1 MGLYVMD
8 ALTGE
13 QKYFLQIP
21 AAYVAGNRGLGGV
34 VGVRDINRRLV
45 AAYAGDALG
54 NLWRFDLRANGNTPK
69 VSYGKPLFTSPTAQ
83 PMYAA
88 PAWQVHPGDG
98 GKTCPKSGV
107 LQCGAIVVVGTGI
120 LLEDSDVTSSLTN
133 SLYGIWDPTPVGG
146 NDVAGFQTATGTD
159 LVQQTMD
166 LAQKETYD
174 SKDFYKISENEVKWQ
189 DGKRGWYLNL
199 GVIPVPG
206 VAAGGERVIGDA
218 ANLGSSV
225 VLTTTFIKNTSITLE
240 SCTSSGL
247 SNAIYILDALTGKN
261 KMSFDVNGDHRP
273 EAYSVVFIADGGY
286 TRGNVISK
294 ADGGMGDTDNAGK
307 SNEASPKMEV
317 KDKCTGAKG
326 WETGVGGSVEIF
338 DGCINKNWTRTWRA
352 IVSPPF
358 F

>member
-1 MGLYVMD
+1 M
-8 ALTGE
+8 
-13 QKYFLQIP
+13 
-21 AAYVAGNRGLGGV
+21 
-34 VGVRDINRRLV
+34 
-45 AAYAGDALG
+45 
-54 NLWRFDLRANGNTPK
+54 
-69 VSYGKPLFTSPTAQ
+69 
-83 PMYAA
+83 
-88 PAWQVHPGDG
+88 
-98 GKTCPKSGV
+98 
-107 LQCGAIVVVGTGI
+107 
-120 LLEDSDVTSSLTN
+120 
-133 SLYGIWDPTPVGG
+133 
-146 NDVAGFQTATGTD
+146 
-159 LVQQTMD
+159 
-166 LAQKETYD
+166 
-174 SKDFYKISENEVKWQ
+174 
-189 DGKRGWYLNL
+189 
-199 GVIPVPG
+199 
-206 VAAGGERVIGDA
+206 AAGGERVIGDA